1 MQIGRNQHN
10 GNENENNRYESEY
23 RSGNEYGVKPA
34 AEKKTKATA
43 AKKEAKAPAKKP
55 AVKADA
61 PVKEAVKESVYLQYN
76 GIEAETQELTERA
89 KQHWA
94 DAGNDL
100 KDMKS
105 IAIYVNANEMMVYYV
120 VNDTEKGQFSLA

>member
-23 RSGNEYGVKPA
+23 RAEMNTADTTAAAKTVKPA
-34 AEKKTKATA
+34 AEKKTKAAA

-89 KQHWA
+89 
-94 DAGNDL
+94 N
-100 KDMKS
+100 S
-105 IAIYVNANEMMVYYV
+105 
-120 VNDTEKGQFSLA
+120 TGQMQAMI

>member
-1 MQIGRNQHN
+1 MATKMKTIDTKANTAAEVN
-10 GNENENNRYESEY
+10 TADTTAAAKT
-23 RSGNEYGVKPA
+23 VKPA
-34 AEKKTKATA
+34 AEKKTKAA
-43 AKKEAKAPAKKP
+43 AVKKEAPAKKP
-55 AVKADA
+55 AAKTDA

-76 GIEAETQELTERA
+76 GIEAETQELTETA

-100 KDMKS
+100 KDIKS

>member
-1 MQIGRNQHN
+1 MATKTKTTDTKVNTAAEMN
-10 GNENENNRYESEY
+10 TADTTAAAKT
-23 RSGNEYGVKPA
+23 VKPA
-34 AEKKTKATA
+34 AEKKTKAAA

-105 IAIYVNANEMMVYYV
+105 IAIYVNATEMMVYYV